1 MILVDTGA
9 WFALLVDSDPL
20 HQRALAWMDANY
32 EALALTDYILDETLT
47 LLRARGEK
55 SQALRF
61 GREILEEH
69 AAELL
74 YLNAEEIEAAWDV
87 FRIYHDKEWSF
98 TDCTSKVLMEAR
110 GVQTAFAF
118 DQHFRQ
124 FGAFTIVPETP

>member
-9 WFALLVDSDPL
+9 WFALLVDRDPL
-20 HQRALAWMDANY
+20 HLRALAWMDANF
-32 EALALTDYILDETLT
+32 EGLALTDYILDETLT
-47 LLRARGEK
+47 LLRAKAER

-74 YLNAEEIEAAWDV
+74 YLKAEEIEAAWDV
-87 FRIYHDKEWSF
+87 FRTYHDKEWSF

-110 GVQTAFAF
+110 GIQTAFAF

-124 FGAFTIVPETP
+124 FGSVTVVP